1 MKNRRVLDFE
11 VIPEWFIF
19 KRECPTV
26 SIVVPTYNR
35 IEQLQRSVTS
45 LCAQD
50 TNIPYEVIVVLD
62 GCTDG
67 TLEWLER
74 DENPIVRWAGV
85 RENTRLPNR
94 LLNRAATYLTRG
106 EIFQHFF
113 DDDKAYPNMVE
124 DLGGVLMRCPQFDFS
139 HAKVDHLHGARVL
152 KTYGQPADVE
162 VLARENTMPLQ
173 GVFVRRRVFLEMGGF
188 DEHEIMAPRM
198 DWDLVVRLALKYK
211 GVFVDRVVSAWC
223 PESEGILL
231 SYWQGDQEK
240 VKALETYRVEK
251 WHRLGVTGAGIEYT
265 G

>member
-1 MKNRRVLDFE
+1 MKDTHVLDFE

-19 KRECPTV
+19 KRERPIV

-35 IEQLQRSVTS
+35 LEKLKRSVTS
-45 LCAQD
+45 LCTQD

-67 TLEWLER
+67 TLEWLEQ
-74 DENPIVRWAGV
+74 DENPIVRWGGV

-94 LLNRAATYLTRG
+94 LLNRAAAYLTRG

-139 HAKVDHLHGARVL
+139 HAKVHQMHGSQVL
-152 KTYGQPADVE
+152 KTYGQPADVG
-162 VLARENTMPLQ
+162 VLARMNSMPLQ
-173 GVFVRRRVFLEMGGF
+173 GVFIRRSVFLEMEGF

-223 PESEGILL
+223 PGSAGILL
-231 SYWQGDQEK
+231 SYWQGDKAKVQE
-240 VKALETYRVEK
+240 LEQYRASK
-251 WHRLGVTGAGIEYT
+251 WLKLGVKGASPQATG
-265 G
+265 